1 MVQTDH
7 TSSLTDVS
15 TIISQKISA
24 LLDSI
29 IKLAVIPVAC
39 AHIQSNMRTD
49 EERQKAEAKRRCY
62 ICGGLFKNERGV
74 KIHQGKSK
82 CKEQSQQRRAPEL
95 TQSNLFKFVK
105 GVHQSVEEVQGQEA
119 NHSAPDFPAQ
129 PTQSIGRVEPECP
142 KDFERKPRLNLPPAA
157 DRRWAQL
164 DNNLNTILEN
174 TLKED
179 AAKKI

>member
-39 AHIQSNMRTD
+39 AHIQRNMRTD

-62 ICGGLFKNERGV
+62 ICGGLSRTSV
-74 KIHQGKSK
+74 VLKSTK
-82 CKEQSQQRRAPEL
+82 ASPSAKSRVSNAEHLSLHRVTSLSLLRVFISRWRR
-95 TQSNLFKFVK
+95 SR
-105 GVHQSVEEVQGQEA
+105 GQEA
-119 NHSAPDFPAQ
+119 NHSAPDFLAQ
-129 PTQSIGRVEPECP
+129 PTQSIGRVEPEC
-142 KDFERKPRLNLPPAA
+142 RKTSRGNHA
-157 DRRWAQL
+157 
-164 DNNLNTILEN
+164 
-174 TLKED
+174 
-179 AAKKI
+179 